1 MWQLQTIC
9 VDLRLGHFL
18 PGFLVPINSYPA
30 LLIGFFI
37 LFALNYSLT
46 YTSPTHRLRCTLFRV
61 LLAPFALLSFYQFGY
76 GAFYT
81 APANQVYVGM
91 ATVGLYGMM
100 RTVDS
105 SMVTLIEAGPPRW
118 VRTDTKDI
126 LPMPKSTKERLAY
139 AFDYS
144 TSLRGTSW
152 FQGVHWDWAPKALV
166 VPRVER
172 KPFIRQALKQVVAQY
187 MLVDVLDTLNK
198 SLPWSSSPS
207 PNHPITSLSPFLQ
220 ILFSLSVCLG
230 TLLAIVTIHTIIA
243 LVAVTFLGSP
253 PEAWPPMFAQPL
265 GAISLADFW
274 ARRWHAI
281 FRRVFARL
289 SLLVIFLVPER
300 LKNVRTVLRAVVI
313 FALSATLH
321 VLLMYRLQHV
331 HPTSNQ
337 DKFLDPSILA
347 FFLAQPVG
355 LALEA
360 IIVRPAVRVVCRRN
374 RRCEEVLMRVWTW
387 TFMLWAGRFWS
398 DVWVKRGLW
407 GPEEHVVG
415 YSLVRGILM
424 DRWKV

>member
-1 MWQLQTIC
+1 MWQLRTIS

-18 PGFLVPINSYPA
+18 PGFLVPISSYPA
-30 LLIGFFI
+30 LLVGFLA

-46 YTSPTHRLRCTLFRV
+46 YTSPIHRLQCTLFRI
-61 LLAPFALLSFYQFGY
+61 LLAPLALLSFYQFGY

-118 VRTDTKDI
+118 VRTDTKGI
-126 LPMPKSTKERLAY
+126 LSMPKSTKERLAY

-152 FQGVHWDWAPKALV
+152 FQGVYWDWAPKALV
-166 VPRVER
+166 VPPAER
-172 KPFIRQALKQVVAQY
+172 KTFVRQALRQLVAQY

-207 PNHPITSLSPFLQ
+207 PVHPITSLPLFLQ
-220 ILFSLSVCLG
+220 VLFSFSVCLG

-243 LVAVTFLGSP
+243 LISVTFLGSP

-265 GAISLADFW
+265 GATSLADFW

-289 SLLVIFLVPER
+289 SLLVVLLVPER
-300 LKNVRTVLRAVVI
+300 LKNVRIVLRAVVI
-313 FALSATLH
+313 FALSAMLH
-321 VLLMYRLQHV
+321 VLIMYRLQLV
-331 HPTSNQ
+331 HPIPHQNQ
-337 DKFLDPSILA
+337 FLDPSILA

-360 IIVRPAVRVVCRRN
+360 LIVQPSVRIACRRN
-374 RRCEEVLMRVWTW
+374 RRWEDALMRVWTW

-415 YSLVRGILM
+415 YSLVRGVLM
-424 DRWKV
+424 GRWKA